1 MVGAEAE
8 EEAQALRQ
16 AAADQAA
23 GLPGIV
29 NNVQIAEKGSKR
41 YLFISGILLHWQ
53 PRPPQDLF
61 LPRPL
66 WGLHRQPPGLGLGYV
81 LVGRI
86 VSMSAGPTR
95 QTRSICPFSRLR
107 NPSLT
112 RAETK
117 RRFFSFLNSSMCHLG
132 KPVERRRRKL
142 ISDGTEGESV
152 CGKTCYV
159 HGTDR

>member
-53 PRPPQDLF
+53 PRPPQDLL

-81 LVGRI
+81 LVCRI
-86 VSMSAGPTR
+86 VSMSAGPTN
-95 QTRSICPFSRLR
+95 QTDAVNLSLFPVSKPFINPRGDEAPVF
-107 NPSLT
+107 PSLIH
-112 RAETK
+112 RCVIWE
-117 RRFFSFLNSSMCHLG
+117 NQSSG
-132 KPVERRRRKL
+132 D
-142 ISDGTEGESV
+142 DGN
-152 CGKTCYV
+152 
-159 HGTDR
+159 